1 MYERIAFYLQEE
13 CMPPMT
19 NKQAPLYHQ
28 KSHITRK
35 PIGALQ
41 VQRWL
46 GKPRSAIVQ
55 KRDISPHRT
64 SIWQYET

>member
-1 MYERIAFYLQEE
+1 
-13 CMPPMT
+13 MPPMT